1 MLERRVMVIELK
13 RILSETSSCALLAV
27 LASLLLVRE
36 EHAYLDP
43 GAGSYILQILIA
55 SLFGALFVLKVFW
68 GRIVGF
74 FGKGSSESKATAQEP
89 GQDMSTPVP
98 TNRNVGPTVQDAQ
111 SERDDD

>member
-1 MLERRVMVIELK
+1 MLERKVMVIKLK

-36 EHAYLDP
+36 AHAYLDP
-43 GAGSYILQILIA
+43 GAGSYIFQILLA
-55 SLFGALFVLKVFW
+55 SLVGALFMLKVFW

-74 FGKGSSESKATAQEP
+74 FSKGSPESKATVQEP
-89 GQDMSTPVP
+89 GQDVSTPVP
-98 TNRNVGPTVQDAQ
+98 ANGNVGPTAQDAQ

>member
-1 MLERRVMVIELK
+1 MMELK
-13 RILSETSSCALLAV
+13 RFVSKTSSYALLAV

-36 EHAYLDP
+36 AHAYLDP

-55 SLFGALFVLKVFW
+55 GLFGALFVLKVFW

-74 FGKGSSESKATAQEP
+74 FSKGSPESKATVQEP
-89 GQDMSTPVP
+89 GQDVSTPVP
-98 TNRNVGPTVQDAQ
+98 ANGNVGPTAQDAQ

>member
-1 MLERRVMVIELK
+1 VIKQK
-13 RILSETSSCALLAV
+13 RFVLETSSCALLAV

-36 EHAYLDP
+36 AHAYLDP

-55 SLFGALFVLKVFW
+55 SLFGALFMLKVFW

-74 FGKGSSESKATAQEP
+74 FSKGSSKSEATVQEP

-98 TNRNVGPTVQDAQ
+98 TSENVGPHVQRAQ
-111 SERDDD
+111 SDRGDD

>member
-1 MLERRVMVIELK
+1 MMMKLK
-13 RILSETSSCALLAV
+13 RSVSKTSSYALLAV

-36 EHAYLDP
+36 AHAYLDP

-74 FGKGSSESKATAQEP
+74 FGKGSSNSEATVQEP
-89 GQDMSTPVP
+89 GQDTSSPVP
-98 TNRNVGPTVQDAQ
+98 KTGNVGPAVQDAQ